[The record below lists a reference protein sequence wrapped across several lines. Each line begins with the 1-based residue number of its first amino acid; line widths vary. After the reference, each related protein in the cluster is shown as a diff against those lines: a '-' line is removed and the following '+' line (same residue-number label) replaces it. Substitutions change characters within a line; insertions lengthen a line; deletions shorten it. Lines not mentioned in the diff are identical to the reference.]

1 MCVRGERMCTCVLGM
16 LILPVS
22 MIFQLDLRTV
32 LTVWYFPIRFKN
44 CSDSVVFSN

>member
-22 MIFQLDLRTV
+22 MIFQLD
-32 LTVWYFPIRFKN
+32 
-44 CSDSVVFSN
+44 SDSVVFSN